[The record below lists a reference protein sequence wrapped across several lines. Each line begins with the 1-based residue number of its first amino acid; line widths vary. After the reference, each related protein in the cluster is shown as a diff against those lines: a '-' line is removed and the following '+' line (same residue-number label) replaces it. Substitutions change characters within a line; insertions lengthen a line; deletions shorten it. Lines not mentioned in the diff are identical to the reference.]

1 MCPAEGDYE
10 ELIFCCVKK
19 NQAFCCSE
27 DEKLSYFTNVKY
39 VCGVILISIIKFFV
53 LQLQYDWGH
62 LSRADLVTSRG
73 GTWIIL
79 FST

>member
-1 MCPAEGDYE
+1 MDSLGGRFVTFGCDVLIFLTFNCISDDELCFNSQGVTLCPAEGDYE

-39 VCGVILISIIKFFV
+39 VCGII
-53 LQLQYDWGH
+53 
-62 LSRADLVTSRG
+62 
-73 GTWIIL
+73 
-79 FST
+79 